1 MDTFSQRFNALKSSN
16 QYTLDG
22 IALGVSKI
30 LVKKG
35 HKKIS
40 KAAVHRWSKGE
51 TMPSNEATWQALA
64 QFFGRPAS
72 WLQRG
77 KETYSS
83 EEQELAARIKS
94 LKPEHQDA
102 INSMIDGLLDK
113 NENDRNGSQGAA

>member
-22 IALGVSKI
+22 IAVGISKI

-77 KETYSS
+77 KETYST
-83 EEQELAARIKS
+83 EEQELASRIKS

-102 INSMIDGLLDK
+102 INSMIDGLLDQ
-113 NENDRNGSQGAA
+113 NNNSNGSQGAA

>member
-1 MDTFSQRFNALKSSN
+1 MDSFSERFNALKASN
-16 QYTLDG
+16 QYTLEQ
-22 IALGVSKI
+22 IAVGVSKI
-30 LVKKG
+30 LIKKG
-35 HKKIS
+35 KQKIS

-77 KETYSS
+77 KETYST
-83 EEQELAARIKS
+83 EEQELASRIKS

-102 INSMIDGLLDK
+102 INSMIDGLLDQTK
-113 NENDRNGSQGAA
+113 KTNGTPGAA